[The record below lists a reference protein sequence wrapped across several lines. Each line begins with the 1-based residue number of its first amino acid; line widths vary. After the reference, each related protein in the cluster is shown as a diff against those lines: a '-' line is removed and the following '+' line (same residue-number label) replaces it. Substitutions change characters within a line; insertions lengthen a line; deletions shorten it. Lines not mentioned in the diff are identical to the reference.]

1 MIWISRPHRRNAVQY
16 AFYLVKRSRYTP
28 ICPAICESILT
39 QTGYHISF
47 EDVLINFPTLHRY
60 KVQEGKNPIWSLS
73 ETGQNIRLSVLSEM
87 YANDC

>member
-1 MIWISRPHRRNAVQY
+1 
-16 AFYLVKRSRYTP
+16 
-28 ICPAICESILT
+28 
-39 QTGYHISF
+39 
-47 EDVLINFPTLHRY
+47 VLINFPTLHRY